1 MENAGM
7 SGKEEKEEEGRKLI
21 VGMCLTPSCREML
34 TWTIAK
40 IAQPGDHVLVLH
52 VSTTSI
58 SGTIQEQEEKL
69 KQLTSSLC
77 GILSLYQGL
86 CKLKNIKMEL
96 EIVKGGKLKH
106 VLVEAAC
113 SHRAS
118 KLILGTNWH
127 FSICRATALGRY
139 CLKRLPSTCM
149 VVIVENREII
159 LNKKGKLQLLQ
170 VSTGSTIL
178 SVLQRTI
185 QSLGRSK
192 KVASG
197 GPDDILPD
205 YPRHQSV
212 LVQLT
217 LSGSSKD
224 LASHNGGVQYHVLQQ
239 VESISV
245 DRPYSKF
252 SFVELE
258 AATASF
264 SPTNLVGRGG
274 GSEVYRGELQDGKL
288 VAIKCLNQAGL
299 QAEEE
304 LLTEIEI
311 NTCLSHA
318 NIVSLTGYCVEPAH
332 LILVYDFLPEGTL
345 DDHLHGGEKKL
356 LAWEV
361 RYKVAV
367 GMCKALEYLHDG
379 IPQPVIHMDV
389 KASNI
394 LLSHDFQPQLSD
406 FGLAKWAPKR
416 PMYIHCNDVVGTFG
430 YLAPEYFMYGRVN
443 DKTDVYSFG
452 VVLLEL
458 ITGRKPIDTTR
469 PKGEENLVI
478 WARPLLDERNLDK
491 LVDPRL
497 GSTYNVCQ
505 MQTMISAASLCV
517 QQSSQRRPQI
527 SQVLKMLGE
536 DNNGKEEGLSSLQKH
551 GLGVSMDSDEEEGSH
566 FDGSPNYRDHE
577 ADIRT
582 HLALAMLGVDAND
595 DAVSESS
602 IDYSSTDL
610 CSTYLED
617 YLADRF
623 SSPVSFEDH

>member
-1 MENAGM
+1 MMMM
-7 SGKEEKEEEGRKLI
+7 SNEQEGEIVCLEKSSVLKGRKLI

-40 IAQPGDHVLVLH
+40 IAQPGDHILVLH
-52 VSTTSI
+52 
-58 SGTIQEQEEKL
+58 
-69 KQLTSSLC
+69 LTSSLC

-118 KLILGTNWH
+118 KLILGTKWH
-127 FSICRATALGRY
+127 FSICSRATALGRY
-139 CLKRLPSTCM
+139 CVKRLPSTCM

-170 VSTGSTIL
+170 VSSMHLIN
-178 SVLQRTI
+178 
-185 QSLGRSK
+185 
-192 KVASG
+192 
-197 GPDDILPD
+197 
-205 YPRHQSV
+205 HQSSSTQIMLKIPPQICTNRKV
-212 LVQLT
+212 LT
-217 LSGSSKD
+217 CRNLS
-224 LASHNGGVQYHVLQQ
+224 VLQQ

-288 VAIKCLNQAGL
+288 VAIKCLNQGGL

-527 SQVLKMLGE
+527 SQVLKLLGE

-602 IDYSSTDL
+602 IDYSSTYL

-623 SSPVSFEDH
+623 SLPVSFEDH